1 MKKKCWNLT
10 SFEGITSF
18 SAGLRLGAPLTL
30 LAASTKPSF
39 VWNKRGEIRF
49 ILWLPALCSSSIQSS
64 LTPPLCDDMRAPGP
78 LPAARSQRDPSIW
91 PRCSAAITGPFNTSN
106 CSTFDTL
113 SRQLLGIIPAWD
125 TAMVVISSQT
135 QTQVL
140 WPFVRT
146 ELLFYKLMNRL
157 GINCGSL

>member
-1 MKKKCWNLT
+1 MYSYFFPFEMVFPPTKMFFMIYFTLPGIDLTLGTWQGRWIWKKKCWNLT

-64 LTPPLCDDMRAPGP
+64 LTPPLCDDMRVPGP
-78 LPAARSQRDPSIW
+78 LPAARSQRGPSIW
-91 PRCSAAITGPFNTSN
+91 PRCSAVITGPFNTSN

-113 SRQLLGIIPAWD
+113 SRQLLGIIP
-125 TAMVVISSQT
+125 V
-135 QTQVL
+135 
-140 WPFVRT
+140 
-146 ELLFYKLMNRL
+146 
-157 GINCGSL
+157 